1 MSAGWVG
8 VPFPAPHVEV
18 CYLLVA
24 SWVQVFRFMVQLNVR
39 VGIIRMHMERLMA
52 SVKSLQGTRKSLS
65 C

>member
-8 VPFPAPHVEV
+8 VPFPPHVEV

-39 VGIIRMHMERLMA
+39 VGIVRMHGEADDLH
-52 SVKSLQGTRKSLS
+52 
-65 C
+65 